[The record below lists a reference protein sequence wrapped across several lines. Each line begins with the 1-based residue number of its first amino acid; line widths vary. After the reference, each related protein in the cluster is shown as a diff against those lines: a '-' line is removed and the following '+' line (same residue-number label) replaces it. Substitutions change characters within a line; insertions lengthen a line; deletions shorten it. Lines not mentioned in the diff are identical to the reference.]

1 MISHDVARL
10 DYCTIRSHGTQ
21 TLLDGHCPA
30 GLSCDYVHMINLG
43 DGQDPTASQQ
53 WSLTRIPFSASPPS
67 VSSAALQAAYSA
79 AGIPRRRFVLQNV
92 GSGSFAAVQASNGNS
107 PNVVLQNDFKAA
119 ATWHFEHTVH
129 NDGQYDDLFAIVTN
143 TPPDDLSTLDF
154 FGGRHIAANAGVYAP
169 KNIYHMWKATPAP
182 EHGAF
187 CFRNSATGRLLSQ
200 SSRNPLMDAAQES
213 ANSTDA
219 SCQWRIYDAST
230 GDCCPILYDSSLAIP
245 PAQYAGPMQFSV
257 AQPEDIPD
265 VLMLRT
271 GMATATMCSLFADSL
286 QRENNII
293 REMFS
298 IGCSSLVLAPRLITG
313 WKSCLGLY
321 DIVIRE
327 ERPALGPASIFPG
340 KDDSYVCFPEG

>member
-1 MISHDVARL
+1 M
-10 DYCTIRSHGTQ
+10 
-21 TLLDGHCPA
+21 
-30 GLSCDYVHMINLG
+30 NLR
-43 DGQDPTASQQ
+43 DGQEPSTSQQ
-53 WSLTRIPFSASPPS
+53 WSLTRIPFFTNPTF
-67 VSSAALQAAYSA
+67 SSAALQAAYSA
-79 AGIPRRRFVLQNV
+79 TGIPRRLFVLQNV
-92 GSGSFAAVQASNGNS
+92 GSGGFATVQPSNGNS
-107 PNVVLQNDFKAA
+107 PNIILQSDFKAA
-119 ATWHFEHTVH
+119 SSWHFEHTVH

-143 TPPDDLSTLDF
+143 ASADDLSTLDF

-200 SSRNPLMDAAQES
+200 SSRSPFMDAAHDSS
-213 ANSTDA
+213 ASSDS
-219 SCQWRIYDAST
+219 SCQWRIFDAST

-245 PAQYAGPMQFSV
+245 PAQYAGPMQFST
-257 AQPEDIPD
+257 QPEDVIPD

-286 QRENNII
+286 KREHNII

-313 WKSCLGLY
+313 WKSCMGLY
-321 DIVIRE
+321 DVVIRE
-327 ERPALGPASIFPG
+327 EKPALGSASTFPG
-340 KDDSYVCFPEG
+340 KHDSYVCFPEG